1 MADVKNPKF
10 VIGNATVMI
19 APYSEDAFALNPDDH
34 SVGMVKSV
42 TMEQQADQIMLK
54 NGIQQLTVDTQKSNV
69 NMTTTF
75 EGYEFDAK
83 NLSYAL
89 GEAGSTVVRLRGMVD
104 AAAAAAATT
113 LTIASDPIAGDTT
126 TGIDDV
132 GDIPSGAT
140 VLIQNPDQPDEVY
153 VVATTAA
160 TTDNLGTGPY
170 TLTTEKLPVAVGAGW
185 TVWIV
190 NEIAAGSFEQDD
202 YFCAKIAGTLSANNE
217 PIVVVIPKLKITRGF
232 NLAFSE
238 TDYSN
243 LPFELSP
250 IVMTKA
256 EEAAKV
262 LTSPRYAGFARMLA
276 KAYAGG

>member
-83 NLSYAL
+83 NLTYAL
-89 GEAGSTVVRLRGMVD
+89 GIAGSTVTRLRGSLT
-104 AAAAAAATT
+104 AAAAVDDTT
-113 LTIASDPIAGDTT
+113 LTVASDPIGGDAT
-126 TGIDDV
+126 TGIDDI

-140 VLIQNPDQPDEVY
+140 LIIQNPDQPDEVY

-160 TTDNLGTGPY
+160 TVDAVPNY
-170 TLTTEKLPVAVGAGW
+170 TVTTEPLPAAVGLGW
-185 TVWIV
+185 TVWVV
-190 NEIAAGSFEQDD
+190 NEIEAGSFEQDD
-202 YFCAKIAGTLSANNE
+202 FFCAKIVGTLSANNE
-217 PIVVVIPKLKITRGF
+217 PIVIVIPKLKITRGF
-232 NLAFSE
+232 NLSFSE

-262 LTSPRYAGFARMLA
+262 TSNPRYAGFARMLA